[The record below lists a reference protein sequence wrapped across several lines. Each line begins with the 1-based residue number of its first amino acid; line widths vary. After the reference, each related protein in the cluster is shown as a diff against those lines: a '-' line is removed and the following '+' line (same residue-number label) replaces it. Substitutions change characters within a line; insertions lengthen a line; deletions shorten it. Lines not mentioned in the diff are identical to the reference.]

1 MFCISMVHQPQHPD
15 TLTRGLP
22 LQLAQSDTPFIF
34 SLQLT
39 HSYQELNILRVPF
52 CIGTQAR
59 VLCYWSAGNVLWV
72 FFAERILQFYTAPK
86 IPIIRTS
93 KIMCAEIFPIEE
105 AVESCNDKEL
115 WNRRKNSPKKAWA
128 TSSNETGHFHI
139 GTSRL
144 RTQANQIS
152 HVQCSH
158 LQRWV

>member
-1 MFCISMVHQPQHPD
+1 MFCISMVRQPQHPD

-105 AVESCNDKEL
+105 AISSL
-115 WNRRKNSPKKAWA
+115 LTLYFQQKKAVNWSQSRKLWQRRNSLRPA
-128 TSSNETGHFHI
+128 NCISSKTHQKVRPWSCWE
-139 GTSRL
+139 L
-144 RTQANQIS
+144 
-152 HVQCSH
+152 
-158 LQRWV
+158 